1 MQLPDKNIGTLVKYY
16 YTWKKSR
23 NKKSLMDKSEARELA
38 IINGIFADDSGEN
51 DTSDSDYEPVEKV
64 IYLNNF

>member
-1 MQLPDKNIGTLVKYY
+1 VKYY

-23 NKKSLMDKSEARELA
+23 NKKSLMDKGERRDLA
-38 IINGIFADDSGEN
+38 LINGIFADDSNGEN

-64 IYLNNF
+64 TLFSVGILK

>member
-1 MQLPDKNIGTLVKYY
+1 
-16 YTWKKSR
+16 
-23 NKKSLMDKSEARELA
+23 MDKSEARELA

-64 IYLNNF
+64 TINDN

>member
-1 MQLPDKNIGTLVKYY
+1 MGKYGTVVKYY
-16 YTWKKSR
+16 YAWKKSR

-51 DTSDSDYEPVEKV
+51 DTSDSWLRAS
-64 IYLNNF
+64 YLMECCHK

>member
-51 DTSDSDYEPVEKV
+51 DTSDS
-64 IYLNNF
+64 